1 MKQKVR
7 LDDFQ
12 PASGNPDFAFKI
24 QIAFAEL
31 MGPENTSHSKKALQ
45 TLNLKEAPPSV
56 VSKSFFV
63 YSDLAPRFIVWKKN
77 LGFQILRETIH
88 SSKIPL
94 QLTVR
99 ANDGPSEQSI

>member
-31 MGPENTSHSKKALQ
+31 MGPENTSHSEGVVNFKF
-45 TLNLKEAPPSV
+45 EGGPPFSC
-56 VSKSFFV
+56 F
-63 YSDLAPRFIVWKKN
+63 
-77 LGFQILRETIH
+77 
-88 SSKIPL
+88 
-94 QLTVR
+94 
-99 ANDGPSEQSI
+99 